1 MSDRGLERV
10 ETPRLVL
17 ERLRAEH
24 ADERAEL
31 LQDPRVARTLS
42 AGGGPP
48 SDAEIRSALV
58 TKDAHWE
65 RMGFGLWLVRERDSG
80 QMLGQ
85 GGLQSSFVGGADE
98 VEAAWAIVPDHWGQ
112 GLATELARAA
122 VQVAFGELALPEI
135 VAFALPENHASRR
148 VMNKTGF
155 VFEREI
161 VHAGLPHRLYR
172 LRARRRC

>member
-1 MSDRGLERV
+1 
-10 ETPRLVL
+10 
-17 ERLRAEH
+17 
-24 ADERAEL
+24 
-31 LQDPRVARTLS
+31 
-42 AGGGPP
+42 
-48 SDAEIRSALV
+48 
-58 TKDAHWE
+58 
-65 RMGFGLWLVRERDSG
+65 MGCGLWLVRERDSG

-85 GGLQSSFVGGADE
+85 GGLQSSLVGGANE

-148 VMNKTGF
+148 VMHKTGF